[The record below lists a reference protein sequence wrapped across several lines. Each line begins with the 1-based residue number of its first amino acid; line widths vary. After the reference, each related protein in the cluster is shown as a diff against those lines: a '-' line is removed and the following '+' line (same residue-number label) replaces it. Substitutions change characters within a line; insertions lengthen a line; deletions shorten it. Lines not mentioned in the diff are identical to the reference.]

1 MERGAMVEPLAN
13 AVGLCVGNTRTRV
26 GLFREGRL
34 VESESMPN
42 TERDDIIAWARSK
55 GGEVLLSSVNEPA
68 AITLE
73 EKLHDVHRAG
83 RDFDIPIRTD
93 LHPDATPG
101 QDRLLCALGAW
112 NRTEQACVVVDAG
125 TAVTVDYVDAEGAFR
140 GGVIA
145 AGLNMSLRA
154 LHEQTSALPLLRY
167 DASALPEGPFGRNT
181 AEAMREGARAGII
194 GLVHLM
200 IDRYALHAGSYPQVV
215 ATGGDA
221 VMLFEND
228 ELVEHIVPDL
238 QLMGLWAAWEGAG
251 GGD

>member
-1 MERGAMVEPLAN
+1 MESVVMVEPMASV
-13 AVGLCVGNTRTRV
+13 VGLCVGNTRTRV

-34 VESESMPN
+34 VESESLPN
-42 TERDDIIAWARSK
+42 AERDSIIAWARAR
-55 GGEVLLSSVNEPA
+55 GGEVLLASVNLPV
-68 AITLE
+68 AIALE
-73 EKLHDVHRAG
+73 EALHDVQRAG
-83 RDFDIPIRTD
+83 RDFEIPIRTD
-93 LHPDATPG
+93 LRPDATPG
-101 QDRLLCALGAW
+101 HDRLLCALGAW

-125 TAVTVDYVDAEGAFR
+125 TAVTVDFVDAEGVFR

-154 LHEQTSALPLLRY
+154 LHEQTSALPLLRF
-167 DASALPEGPFGRNT
+167 DASALPEGPFGRDT
-181 AEAMREGARAGII
+181 AEAMREGARAGIV

-200 IDRYALHAGSYPQVV
+200 IDRYALHAGTYPQVV

-238 QLMGLWAAWEGAG
+238 QLMGLWAAWEGEAE
-251 GGD
+251 